1 MEAVSIWKSKKCWK
15 ILCWEKRFTFCT
27 CGTPKSKKN
36 TPHPHPHTHPTPPPP
51 QKKTIHNYLQ
61 NCPKFHD
68 TSLFVDVT
76 NNDTNNQHSQI
87 PVLDLGMN

>member
-1 MEAVSIWKSKKCWK
+1 MLGKRDLLSVHVELQRVKK
-15 ILCWEKRFTFCT
+15 IPL
-27 CGTPKSKKN
+27 TPTH
-36 TPHPHPHTHPTPPPP
+36 TPHLPPP
-51 QKKTIHNYLQ
+51 KTTHNYLQ